1 MNDLNLDKYL
11 SIVNKEKEKKGLEN
25 YIPLYPMLRVEQE
38 KLYIGVALTKD
49 TDNIWS
55 KEESVKPEYWALI
68 DIKNEEILEFNK
80 TEDKDFVVGATI
92 PKNIENK
99 EKEISQYTVEKTLQ
113 YKNYLMDDIKN
124 EKLPLQKKL
133 SEILGD
139 TTKINGETV
148 NINDYLLSNLEDDI
162 KAKIDS
168 LVNVLINSK
177 YGSIIFYYDILFN
190 QILTEYKQNNKINK
204 ENLKLCAEIINY
216 YYDGAVGIDN
226 FFNIQ

>member
-1 MNDLNLDKYL
+1 MGD
-11 SIVNKEKEKKGLEN
+11 
-25 YIPLYPMLRVEQE
+25 
-38 KLYIGVALTKD
+38 
-49 TDNIWS
+49 
-55 KEESVKPEYWALI
+55 
-68 DIKNEEILEFNK
+68 
-80 TEDKDFVVGATI
+80 TI

-139 TTKINGETV
+139 TAKISGETV

-190 QILTEYKQNNKINK
+190 RILTEYKQNNKINK

>member
-68 DIKNEEILEFNK
+68 DINNEEILEFNK

-139 TTKINGETV
+139 TAKISGETV

-190 QILTEYKQNNKINK
+190 RILTEYKQNNKINK